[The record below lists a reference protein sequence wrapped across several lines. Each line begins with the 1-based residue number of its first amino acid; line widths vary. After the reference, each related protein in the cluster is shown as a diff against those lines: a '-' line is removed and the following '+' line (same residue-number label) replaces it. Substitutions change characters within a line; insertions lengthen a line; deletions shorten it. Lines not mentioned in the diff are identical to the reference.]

1 MIPIGSIAKW
11 VIALAIISMLAAGI
25 KKGVDYHFDQ
35 IDIAVANNARELA
48 IASATRLTEREKEL
62 RARSAE
68 DKDLIEQELKV
79 ERAKVTDL
87 QRMLLVDHDLD
98 RLLQQKPGLILPRV
112 NKGTEAYFKA
122 LEEAT
127 Q

>member
-1 MIPIGSIAKW
+1 MIGFGSIAKW
-11 VIALAIISMLAAGI
+11 IAIVAVVTMIGAGLNWV
-25 KKGVDYHFDQ
+25 KNYHFDQ

-48 IASATRLTEREKEL
+48 LASATRLTEREKEL
-62 RARSAE
+62 RAQSAE
-68 DKDLIEQELKV
+68 DKELIEQELKV
-79 ERAKVTDL
+79 ERDKVTDL

-98 RLLQQKPGLILPRV
+98 RLLQQKPGLVLPRV
-112 NKGTEAYFKA
+112 NKGTEDYFKA